1 MNKKGTREM
10 TAMRNPDAKH
20 TDFTDLI
27 GVIPSN
33 PKFLASNLD
42 MVMERF
48 GSFLVGEWKRPG
60 EEISKGQEILL
71 RRLACIDGFV
81 VLIIEGDT
89 DDGMNVTDINA
100 LNGKGELTLIGKTTE
115 ELKGFIRFWYE
126 HSEKKARGI
135 V

>member
-1 MNKKGTREM
+1 M

-20 TDFTDLI
+20 TDFADLI

-48 GSFLVGEWKRPG
+48 GQFLVGEWKRPG

-71 RRLACIDGFV
+71 KRLASKDEFV

-89 DDGMNVTDINA
+89 DDGMNVNNIEA
-100 LNGKGELTLIGKTTE
+100 LNASGGLVEIGRTTE
-115 ELKGFIRFWYE
+115 ELKRFIRFWYE
-126 HSEKKARGI
+126 HAEKKARGI
-135 V
+135 A